1 MEIRGENM
9 KSITKIVL
17 TGGPCS
23 GKSTFMN
30 LAKDYFS
37 KLGYTILIDNESA
50 TDLISGGIS
59 PATMGMYQFQYYV
72 VGLQLK
78 KEELFDKAAHE
89 INGDKV
95 IVFFDRA
102 ILDDKG
108 YVSDEEFTEILKGFD
123 LKEEDLP
130 GRYDLVLHLTT
141 SAKGL
146 NNVYS
151 DETNR
156 ARYEDTDGAI
166 AVDEMLLRSWSVH
179 PNHIIIDSNENFDD
193 KMNEAIMHIMKYLKE
208 D

>member
-1 MEIRGENM
+1 M
-9 KSITKIVL
+9 KQITKIVL

-23 GKSTFMN
+23 GKSTFLN

-59 PATMGMYQFQYYV
+59 PATMGMYQFQKYCIA
-72 VGLQLK
+72 LQLK
-78 KEELFDKAAHE
+78 KEELFEMAAHE
-89 INGDKV
+89 IQGDKV
-95 IVFFDRA
+95 LIFYDRA

-108 YVSDEEFTEILKGFD
+108 YVSDEDFKEILSTFD
-123 LKEEDLP
+123 LEEESLP
-130 GRYDLVLHLTT
+130 NRYDLILHLTT

-146 NNVYS
+146 TDIYS

-166 AVDEMLLRSWSVH
+166 IVDDMLLKSWQVH
-179 PNHIIIDSNENFDD
+179 SNRHIIDSELDFDR
-193 KMNEAIMHIMKYLKE
+193 KMEQAISIITKFLQE